1 MPIPMDLEP
10 RSLQSSSFGFE
21 RNLSEIVI
29 EALNDR
35 LRDSIAQNTVRSTME
50 SGQLVRGLHELID
63 ETAPSVFISRYRFEQ
78 RQRYGTHRLHELL
91 GRMAIS
97 EADVSEM
104 IPGELFMA
112 DVHKQIDTYQGDIE
126 ALKHLH
132 DLWPSR
138 TFEHLSA
145 LNAALSGEDARTGDE
160 AFEIVRKMS
169 EDTENLTLDPDHP
182 EALLLLTHI
191 PGHVRQLARRLL
203 VGNHIVARM
212 ERALGESA
220 TPEEEVLL
228 GTLRRYYALDNLHGQ
243 QWEAKDLNLS
253 EDSQVEIARYSAEQL
268 RVVAKLQQETDKDS
282 GQRFKEVWVR
292 ETNDLNDITESAN
305 RNSNMRQWQLV
316 DVGHAFQGFLTFDLQ
331 KAFRYGLYEWER
343 VDLRPQKSGLK
354 AAILEDDD
362 AQRALWRETVQ
373 NSTSFTTQDNLTFA
387 SPEGL
392 DDVID
397 DPTIGLFV
405 LDIQNADDSIAGIR
419 IGEEVIRRR
428 RYLEIGTDASSGKP
442 RKTKV
447 IIWSAS
453 SEAVQQAST
462 HFRGLIEDSMPDIS
476 YSIGGNMRDGASAV
490 TVDVRRKTW
499 HTYKDLK

>member
-29 EALNDR
+29 EALNDK
-35 LRDSIAQNTVRSTME
+35 LGDSIAQYTVQPSVE
-50 SGQLVRGLHELID
+50 PGQLMQGLHELID
-63 ETAPSVFISRYRFEQ
+63 ETAPNVFISRYKFEQ

-97 EADVSEM
+97 ETDVSEM
-104 IPGELFMA
+104 IPCEPFMA
-112 DVHKQIDTYQGDIE
+112 DVHKQIDTYQDDIE
-126 ALKHLH
+126 ALKRLH
-132 DLWPSR
+132 DLWPPR
-138 TFEHLSA
+138 TFEYLSA
-145 LNAALSGEDARTGDE
+145 LNAALSGEDARKGDK
-160 AFEIVRKMS
+160 ALEIVRKMS
-169 EDTENLTLDPDHP
+169 EDAENLTLNPDHP

-191 PGHVRQLARRLL
+191 PGHVRQLTRRLL

-212 ERALGESA
+212 ERALGEDT
-220 TPEEEVLL
+220 TPEEEILL
-228 GTLRRYYALDNLHGQ
+228 ETLRRYYALDNLHGQ

-268 RVVAKLQQETDKDS
+268 AIIAQLQQEADDVS

-305 RNSNMRQWQLV
+305 RNSNMGQWQLV

-331 KAFRYGLYEWER
+331 EAFRYGLYEWER

-387 SPEGL
+387 SPQGL
-392 DDVID
+392 DDIID

-405 LDIQNADDSIAGIR
+405 LDIQNADDPTAGIR
-419 IGEEVIRRR
+419 VGEEVIRRR
-428 RYLEIGTDASSGKP
+428 RYLEMGTDDSSGKP

-453 SEAVQQAST
+453 LEAVELADA
-462 HFRGLIEDSMPDIS
+462 HFRHLIEASMPDVS
-476 YSIGGNMRDGASAV
+476 YTIGGNMRDGAS
-490 TVDVRRKTW
+490 DVAIDIRRKTW
-499 HTYKDLK
+499 HTYKDIE